1 MKNKKSFTGGFTKQC
16 QKSCNTTTEYRVF
29 RFLIILLFVK
39 VRETFNQ

>member
-16 QKSCNTTTEYRVF
+16 QKVVTTTEYRVF